1 VRLRLKELVG
11 QVISA
16 RLASPACARAPALS
30 TGSSR
35 CQASIV
41 RGLQFGRPAVVVV
54 EYGLI
59 REHHFYWDQLE
70 FLGQLGLLPE
80 GNK

>member
-1 VRLRLKELVG
+1 MTDTRQPSPRCDV
-11 QVISA
+11 VI
-16 RLASPACARAPALS
+16 
-30 TGSSR
+30 
-35 CQASIV
+35 V
-41 RGLQFGRPAVVVV
+41 D
-54 EYGLI
+54 YGLI